1 MPPDRMLVHRFLVL
15 LVLLVGLASA
25 VLFFGG
31 AEGVTGGGEGG
42 GVFLCSATQERY
54 TYIRICLLWYC
65 ICASVLGL

>member
-1 MPPDRMLVHRFLVL
+1 MPPDHMSVHRFLVL

-54 TYIRICLLWYC
+54 IC
-65 ICASVLGL
+65 

>member
-1 MPPDRMLVHRFLVL
+1 MPPDHMSVHRFLVL

-54 TYIRICLLWYC
+54 IYIYANCGTVS
-65 ICASVLGL
+65 APQF